1 MEKKKEMPKWL
12 YIANIKM
19 TNKTEVETSTIDRK
33 GLKGITYKKDGR
45 LHTEVTYY
53 PIEEITKK

>member
-1 MEKKKEMPKWL
+1 MFIFIL
-12 YIANIKM
+12 TLIKM
-19 TNKTEVETSTIDRK
+19 TNKNEVETSTIDTK